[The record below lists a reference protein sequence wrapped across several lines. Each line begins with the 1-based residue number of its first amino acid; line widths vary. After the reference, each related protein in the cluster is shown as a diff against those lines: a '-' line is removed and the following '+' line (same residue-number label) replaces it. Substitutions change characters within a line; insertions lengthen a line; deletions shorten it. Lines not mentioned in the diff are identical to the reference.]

1 MDVAAAVADDD
12 DDDALGAIMN
22 EPFCAQYPG
31 AADRFTTL
39 YASWTNRLDPLYYFY
54 SISYSDSACPR
65 VFQTINTRS
74 MTPQTI
80 RNQPFYDGRG
90 QQNPEL

>member
-1 MDVAAAVADDD
+1 LSVHQKHGSLLTTPIRPTLNDRRWRLVLVDAAAVADDD
-12 DDDALGAIMN
+12 DDDDAPGAIMN

-65 VFQTINTRS
+65 AF
-74 MTPQTI
+74 
-80 RNQPFYDGRG
+80 
-90 QQNPEL
+90 